1 MRRIFKFW
9 RGARSRWRV
18 IALVT
23 FLLTAIF
30 LFGCTGPSTG
40 HEEGLI
46 ERLEHESAHA
56 EKPDIDIELLLLEVE
71 SVQVKSDLEIPF
83 HTLARTDQIQKYPC
97 STCHENGLE
106 SDKSSQLTEPHKDI
120 ELNHADPSVMSC
132 TTCHAAENLDNL
144 HTLTGTPVEFN
155 HSYQVCSQ
163 CHSQEFEDWEGGAHG
178 KRVGGWAPP
187 RVIETCTSCHNPHDP
202 AWDTRWPA
210 VTGGGISEQE

>member
-1 MRRIFKFW
+1 MKRMMK
-9 RGARSRWRV
+9 RV
-18 IALVT
+18 MFFLPLV
-23 FLLTAIF
+23 F
-30 LFGCTGPSTG
+30 LFLASCSGPSTG
-40 HEEGLI
+40 HEEGII

-56 EKPDIDIELLLLEVE
+56 EKPEVDIELLLLEIE
-71 SVQVKSDLEIPF
+71 SVQVKSDLEVPF

-97 STCHENGLE
+97 STCHEGSLKSEE
-106 SDKSSQLTEPHKDI
+106 SSRLAEPHQDI
-120 ELNHADPSVMSC
+120 QLNHADASVMSC
-132 TTCHAAENLDNL
+132 TTCHAADNLDSL
-144 HTLTGTPVEFN
+144 HTLTGTSIEFD

-210 VTGGGISEQE
+210 VTGGGALSKEQE